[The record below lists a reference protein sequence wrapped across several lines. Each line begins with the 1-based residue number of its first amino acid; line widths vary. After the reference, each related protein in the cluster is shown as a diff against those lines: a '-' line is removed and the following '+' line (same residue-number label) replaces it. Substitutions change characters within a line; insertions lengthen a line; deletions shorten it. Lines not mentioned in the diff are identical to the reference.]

1 VSLDGVTGLT
11 VPPADSESLAAAI
24 NKLLDNDD
32 LRCRYGEAGRKR
44 IAREFTLET
53 MIQKTSRVY
62 RQILQASP
70 VGNGQPAL
78 ARQDYAGLSNS
89 LDDTAH

>member
-1 VSLDGVTGLT
+1 MSLDGVTGLT

-62 RQILQASP
+62 RQVLQSSP
-70 VGNGQPAL
+70 AGDGQPAFS
-78 ARQDYAGLSNS
+78 RQYYAGLSNILDETS
-89 LDDTAH
+89 L